1 MENKVIINHAQLQ
14 LRIAELRMYKGI
26 QEEELKL
33 SLRDAFATLNLI
45 SIFRNATVEQ
55 PIHLAKSAV
64 NMTLDLII
72 DLVLGKHRSVKGFLS
87 SILVERFTTT
97 LVDNNLMTVISAI
110 TELVQRFK
118 NRGSNSE

>member
-1 MENKVIINHAQLQ
+1 MENKVIINHVQLQ

-33 SLRDAFATLNLI
+33 SLRDAFATLNFI
-45 SIFRNATVEQ
+45 SIFKNATVEQ
-55 PIHLAKSAV
+55 PIQLAKSAV

-72 DLVLGKHRSVKGFLS
+72 DLVLGKHRSIKGFLS

-97 LVDNNLMTVISAI
+97 LVDNNLMTIISTVTGLI
-110 TELVQRFK
+110 NRFK
-118 NRGSNSE
+118 KRDVDSE

>member
-1 MENKVIINHAQLQ
+1 MENKVIINHVQLQ

-26 QEEELKL
+26 QEEELKI
-33 SLRDAFATLNLI
+33 SFRDAFATLNLI

-55 PIHLAKSAV
+55 PIQLAKSAV

-72 DLVLGKHRSVKGFLS
+72 DLVLGKHRSIKGFLS

-97 LVDNNLMTVISAI
+97 LVDNNLMTIISTVTGLI
-110 TELVQRFK
+110 NRFK
-118 NRGSNSE
+118 KRDNDSE

>member
-1 MENKVIINHAQLQ
+1 MENKVIINHVQLQ

-55 PIHLAKSAV
+55 PIQLAKSAV

-72 DLVLGKHRSVKGFLS
+72 DLVLGKHRSIKGFLS
-87 SILVERFTTT
+87 SILVERFTTS
-97 LVDNNLMTVISAI
+97 LVDNNLMTIISTVTGLI
-110 TELVQRFK
+110 NRFK
-118 NRGSNSE
+118 KRDVDSE